1 MASRPIPIGSACG
14 RRRSATCRR
23 CRAWCAGISWPTSS
37 RSSDR
42 LTSCWARWIGED
54 DEIAGWQDCRMAA
67 FENPAVLPCCHAAIT
82 ESQIMIDQFVIP
94 LLKILI
100 VLNATLVGVT
110 YMVLLERKVIAW
122 AQSRLGPM
130 RVGPYGILQP
140 VADAVKLMI
149 KEDITPVRADK
160 WVFTAA
166 PIISMVPALI
176 VYAVIPFGPE
186 VSLFG
191 RKVSL
196 YITDINVGLLYIV
209 SVTSVGVYGII
220 LAGYASNSKYPL
232 LASLRASAQLIS
244 YEVAVTL
251 TLVSVILM
259 AGTLSMVGIVRAQE
273 AGHVWFAFVQPLA
286 FLIFFIG
293 GLAETNRAPFDLPE
307 AEQELTGGF
316 HTEYSGMR
324 FALFFLAEYANMIV
338 VSSVA
343 TTLFF
348 GGWLAPFPHWLPF
361 LSVVPG
367 WIWFLIKS
375 FIFLSIFIWVRAT
388 LPRYRYDQLMRLGWK
403 VLIPLAIL
411 NLVVTGIIK
420 VLLL

>member
-1 MASRPIPIGSACG
+1 
-14 RRRSATCRR
+14 
-23 CRAWCAGISWPTSS
+23 
-37 RSSDR
+37 
-42 LTSCWARWIGED
+42 
-54 DEIAGWQDCRMAA
+54 
-67 FENPAVLPCCHAAIT
+67 
-82 ESQIMIDQFVIP
+82 MIDSLIIP
-94 LLKILI
+94 LLKIAI
-100 VLNATLVGVT
+100 VLNATLVAVT

-122 AQSRLGPM
+122 TQSRLGPM

-176 VYAVIPFGPE
+176 VYAVIPFGPA
-186 VSLFG
+186 VRLFG
-191 RKVSL
+191 RQVTL
-196 YITDINVGLLYIV
+196 YIADVNVGLLYV
-209 SVTSVGVYGII
+209 VAVASVGVYGII
-220 LAGYASNSKYPL
+220 LAGYSSNSKYPL

-251 TLVSVILM
+251 TLVSVILV
-259 AGTLSMVGIVRAQE
+259 AGSLSMVDIVRAQE
-273 AGHVWFAFVQPLA
+273 HSHVWFGFIQPVAFV
-286 FLIFFIG
+286 IFFIG

-343 TTLFF
+343 TTLFL
-348 GGWLAPFPHWLPF
+348 GGWLRPFPNVAALGF
-361 LSVVPG
+361 LDFIPS
-367 WIWFLIKS
+367 WTWFLAKS
-375 FIFLSIFIWVRAT
+375 FVFLYIFIWVRAT
-388 LPRYRYDQLMRLGWK
+388 LPRYRYDQLMRIGWK
-403 VLIPLAIL
+403 LLIPLAIV
-411 NLVVTGIIK
+411 N
-420 VLLL
+420 LLLTAIVKVMLL